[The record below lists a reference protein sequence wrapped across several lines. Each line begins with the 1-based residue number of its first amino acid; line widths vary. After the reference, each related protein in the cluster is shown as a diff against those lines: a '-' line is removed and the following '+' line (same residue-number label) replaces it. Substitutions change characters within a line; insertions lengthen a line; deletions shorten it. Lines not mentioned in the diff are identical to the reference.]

1 MPDTTTTSAD
11 SIFAWFNNDALGDS
25 GNYFRVQKQ
34 TGAVEI
40 FRVDQVG
47 NVHVYGT
54 LRRSGTH
61 ELLNDRTGSG
71 AIARFMKAGQ
81 DQGSIGYRTAS
92 VGNQAYFYATGPL
105 VLRSAG
111 DIIFHLDSDGDAT
124 EEFQVRDYADNL
136 LLQITEN
143 GAFRHCEAGT
153 AEISVEDGLLDVG
166 AGEQRGI
173 VQVWRDATAGS
184 EKAGLLVLE
193 DATGLPYFLWVDQN
207 NRLRMANSNPGST
220 DTTPYVVGVQP

>member
-11 SIFAWFNNDALGDS
+11 NIYAWLNNDALGDS

-34 TGAVEI
+34 TGATEV

-47 NVHVYGT
+47 NVHVFGT

-61 ELLNDRTGSG
+61 ELMNDRAGSG

-81 DQGSIGYRTAS
+81 DQGSIGYRNAS
-92 VGNQAYFYATGPL
+92 SGNQAYFYAVGPL
-105 VLRSAG
+105 AIRSAG

-136 LLQITEN
+136 VLQVTEN
-143 GAFRHCEAGT
+143 GAFRLCDAG
-153 AEISVEDGLLDVG
+153 APEITLEDGVLHVG
-166 AGEQRGI
+166 ADEQRGI
-173 VQVWRDATAGS
+173 VQVLRDATAGS

-193 DATGLPYFLWVDQN
+193 DAAGQAYYLWVDSS
-207 NRLRMANSNPGST
+207 NRLRMHNANPGSN
-220 DTTPYVVGVQP
+220 DLLGDVVGSQT